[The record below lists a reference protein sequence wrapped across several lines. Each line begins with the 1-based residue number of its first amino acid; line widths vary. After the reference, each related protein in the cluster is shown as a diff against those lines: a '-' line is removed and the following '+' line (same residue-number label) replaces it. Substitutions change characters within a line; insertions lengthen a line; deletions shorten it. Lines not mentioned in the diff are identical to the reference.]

1 MARRVVL
8 FVLGG
13 VLLVIGALAAIA
25 GGALM
30 ALFGSNDTLSS
41 GVQQVSTPTRALVSP
56 AGLIQGVS
64 GAQTVVGSVR
74 LRITA
79 TPTGAGHLLFL
90 GIGPASAVD
99 RYLSGVSHDVA
110 TDVSVTPF
118 HLTLARQGGTATPP
132 PPGSQSF
139 WVAKASGNH
148 PALTWTVTSGSY
160 RVVVMNID
168 AAAPVAFAGGL
179 DLTIPHSFAI
189 GIGLLIG
196 GIVLIV
202 IAIVLIVLGARARP
216 RPQSRPVPD
225 PAAGTLARP
234 GRTGRYRAQ
243 ELDIGGGTYETRLSA
258 LELRCRESIRSSDRS
273 GWDGAGAGGGR
284 GRRRA
289 RRVRRRIAI
298 HDTRRTCGSL
308 LAALDVHPRAAMA
321 ILRHSRIALTMEIY
335 TQVPDK
341 TTRDTLK
348 RLSDWLGQAD
358 DEPGP
363 RGAED
368 GQEDDTSGRRG
379 PRDGTPREG
388 S

>member
-1 MARRVVL
+1 MAKRVVL
-8 FVLGG
+8 IVLG
-13 VLLVIGALAAIA
+13 VLLLVIGALAAIA

-56 AGLIQGVS
+56 AGSIQGAS

-118 HLTLARQGGTATPP
+118 HLTLARHGGTATPP
-132 PPGSQSF
+132 PPESQSF

-148 PALTWTVTSGSY
+148 PTLTWTVTSGSY
-160 RVVVMNID
+160 RVVVMNTD

-179 DLTIPHSFAI
+179 DLTIPHSFAF

-196 GIVLIV
+196 GIVLIL

-216 RPQSRPVPD
+216 QSRPVPD
-225 PAAGTLARP
+225 PAAGALARP
-234 GRTGRYRAQ
+234 GRTGR
-243 ELDIGGGTYETRLSA
+243 
-258 LELRCRESIRSSDRS
+258 
-273 GWDGAGAGGGR
+273 
-284 GRRRA
+284 RRA
-289 RRVRRRIAI
+289 
-298 HDTRRTCGSL
+298 
-308 LAALDVHPRAAMA
+308 
-321 ILRHSRIALTMEIY
+321 
-335 TQVPDK
+335 
-341 TTRDTLK
+341 
-348 RLSDWLGQAD
+348 
-358 DEPGP
+358 
-363 RGAED
+363 
-368 GQEDDTSGRRG
+368 
-379 PRDGTPREG
+379 
-388 S
+388 